1 MKVSYEERGGRKY
14 AYRSTSRREPG
25 KKYPVTIKEYL
36 GVVDPETGAIIPKKV
51 KTESMKFTLKDGS
64 FRIKDYG
71 NVMVAKKVCD
81 DIGLLEDLSLSFGN
95 ADRSILCLA
104 MAQALAPTPFMD
116 TEITMESTYIRETLG
131 MGGTDFSSQRM
142 SEITKILGESTGCM
156 DDLFTLR
163 AKRFSGDRF
172 LYDLTSQSTY
182 SELGGFAEWGKNRD
196 GESLKQINIGLATSS
211 KGDPIAFEMF
221 PGSVSDIVTL
231 KRFSQSMNAKVPGC
245 TLVMDRGF
253 ESAGNIASMMED
265 GIDFVMP
272 STVSSKVM
280 RKLLT
285 DFAPDV
291 TKPEFDRIHD
301 GHVYSVQ
308 ERSVGIVETEEG
320 FEYVSDDD
328 ENFEHSKFRLRAYV
342 CFDSKKR
349 SDDEQ
354 ELKMAL
360 MEKIKE
366 LDGKKFRDPTQT
378 FAKKAGWTSKYLDF
392 ELDDEGRMKV
402 SYKNN
407 AMTFFRNRAGMFIM
421 LTPNMDWESS
431 MTAYDTRNYVEMA
444 FDIFKNELDGKR
456 GRTGD
461 PVRARGR
468 LFIKFLAL
476 MIRVRIQLMVAEGNI
491 KGLTVENM
499 LMSAATY
506 KIIDDNGLRVRNEK
520 TKRVREIFNLFGVED
535 PAQLPVENPTA

>member
-1 MKVSYEERGGRKY
+1 MKVCYEERNGKKY
-14 AYRSTSRREPG
+14 AFRSTSRREPG

-71 NVMVAKKVCD
+71 NVMIAKKVCD
-81 DIGLLEDLSLSFGN
+81 DIGIQEDLSLSFGN

-116 TEITMESTYIRETLG
+116 TEITLESTYIRETLG
-131 MGGTDFSSQRM
+131 LGRTDFTSQRM

-211 KGDPIAFEMF
+211 RGDPIAFEMF

-231 KRFSQSMNAKVPGC
+231 KRFSQSMNTKVPGC

-253 ESAGNIASMMED
+253 ESAGNIASMMDD

-272 STVSSKVM
+272 STVGSKVM
-280 RKLLT
+280 KKLLT

-308 ERSVGIVETEEG
+308 ERSVGIIETESG

-328 ENFEHSKFRLRAYV
+328 ENFADAKFRLKAYV

-354 ELKMAL
+354 ELKIAL
-360 MEKIKE
+360 MEKIRE
-366 LDGKKFRDPTQT
+366 LDGKKFKDPART
-378 FAKKAGWTSKYLDF
+378 FVKKAGWTAKYL
-392 ELDDEGRMKV
+392 EYSLDSEGRMNV
-402 SYKNN
+402 SYRNN

-421 LTPNMDWESS
+421 LTPNMDWEVS
-431 MTAYDTRNYVEMA
+431 MTAYDTRNCVEMA
-444 FDIFKNELDGKR
+444 FEIFKNELDGKR

-476 MIRVRIQLMVAEGNI
+476 MIRVRMQLIVAEGNI

-506 KIIDDNGLRVRNEK
+506 KIIDDDGLRVRNEK
-520 TKRVREIFNLFGVED
+520 TKKVREIFQLFGVDD
-535 PAQLPVENPTA
+535 PAQLPVEDVTE

>member
-1 MKVSYEERGGRKY
+1 MKVSYEERNGKKY
-14 AYRSTSRREPG
+14 AFRSTSRREPG

-71 NVMVAKKVCD
+71 NVMIAKKVCD
-81 DIGLLEDLSLSFGN
+81 DIGIQEDLSLSFGN

-116 TEITMESTYIRETLG
+116 TEITLESTYIRETLG
-131 MGGTDFSSQRM
+131 LGRTDFTSQRM

-156 DDLFTLR
+156 DDLFMLR

-211 KGDPIAFEMF
+211 RGDPIAFEMF

-231 KRFSQSMNAKVPGC
+231 KRFSQSMNMKVPGC

-253 ESAGNIASMMED
+253 ESAGNIASMMDD

-280 RKLLT
+280 KKLLT

-308 ERSVGIVETEEG
+308 ERSVGIIETESG
-320 FEYVSDDD
+320 FEYISDDD
-328 ENFEHSKFRLRAYV
+328 ENFADAKFRLKAYI

-354 ELKMAL
+354 ELKIAL
-360 MEKIKE
+360 MEKIRE
-366 LDGKKFRDPTQT
+366 LDGKKFKDPART
-378 FAKKAGWTSKYLDF
+378 FAKKAGWTAKYL
-392 ELDDEGRMKV
+392 EYSLDLEGRMKV

-421 LTPNMDWESS
+421 LTPNMDWEVG

-444 FDIFKNELDGKR
+444 FEIFKNELDGKR

-476 MIRVRIQLMVAEGNI
+476 MIRIRMQLIVAEGNI

-506 KIIDDNGLRVRNEK
+506 KIIDDDGLRVRN
-520 TKRVREIFNLFGVED
+520 
-535 PAQLPVENPTA
+535 